1 MNQTFNATPVMA
13 SSLAVSVLLNM
24 LGSGLMTVKRL
35 GAPFTET
42 HFMLTDLVDSLEPS
56 KVGQFI
62 ILSPEDAEAIH
73 TPLTDEGHSR
83 LLLIGTHTGRLVM
96 AFDLPEE
103 EIQSKLI
110 PMLSN
115 GFPLMRSFTP
125 PQVMINQPQA
135 WNNPAGLNPMPL
147 QGRNDGF
154 MHLSSEDPETLKGI
168 IEAMTILGNNLD
180 FPEITPSGQIIV
192 NKSLVGSVNI
202 SGNIFDTM
210 MHLFSQFRTAQSYAK
225 DDIGLINKAI
235 GQLVAL
241 YVLKINNV
249 KGTFSLSKPP
259 KNPNPGEVLR
269 LNGMAIVMNYTGRV
283 VEYSVNR

>member
-1 MNQTFNATPVMA
+1 MNQTFNATSVMA

-103 EIQSKLI
+103 EIQ
-110 PMLSN
+110 
-115 GFPLMRSFTP
+115 
-125 PQVMINQPQA
+125 
-135 WNNPAGLNPMPL
+135 
-147 QGRNDGF
+147 
-154 MHLSSEDPETLKGI
+154 
-168 IEAMTILGNNLD
+168 
-180 FPEITPSGQIIV
+180 
-192 NKSLVGSVNI
+192 
-202 SGNIFDTM
+202 
-210 MHLFSQFRTAQSYAK
+210 
-225 DDIGLINKAI
+225 
-235 GQLVAL
+235 
-241 YVLKINNV
+241 
-249 KGTFSLSKPP
+249 
-259 KNPNPGEVLR
+259 
-269 LNGMAIVMNYTGRV
+269 
-283 VEYSVNR
+283 NR